1 MVHAVENSSSLLPEG
16 FEQGALSMSVSL
28 EDRSRKIRAR
38 MQSLRS
44 DLSQDAARIARS
56 KNELLNWKDY
66 VKKFPAG
73 TLLFGAIIG
82 FLFVPGRKVIK
93 SVKLTEGSIKNLVEK
108 QNLAAVNSTSKQSP
122 LLKGVFRVLTGIAIS
137 GLGKIAQ
144 QSLDRL
150 VGSRRPFNGAPNGVT
165 GNSYEKSI

>member
-1 MVHAVENSSSLLPEG
+1 
-16 FEQGALSMSVSL
+16 
-28 EDRSRKIRAR
+28 

-44 DLSQDAARIARS
+44 DLSKDAARIARS

-73 TLLFGAIIG
+73 TLMFAAIVG

-93 SVKLTEGSIKNLVEK
+93 SVKLTEGSIQNLVEK
-108 QNLAAVNSTSKQSP
+108 QNLSAVNSTSKGSP

-137 GLGKIAQ
+137 QLGKVAQ
-144 QSLDRL
+144 QTVDRF
-150 VGSRRPFNGAPNGVT
+150 VGGRRAVNEVQNGVS
-165 GNSYEKSI
+165 GKKQ